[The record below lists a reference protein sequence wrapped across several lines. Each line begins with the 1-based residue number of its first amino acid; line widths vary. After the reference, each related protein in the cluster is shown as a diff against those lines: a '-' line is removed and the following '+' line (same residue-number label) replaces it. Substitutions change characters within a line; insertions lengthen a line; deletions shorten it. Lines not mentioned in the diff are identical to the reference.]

1 MRRGVLSTSGVA
13 AVGFA
18 TTFGAVRALT
28 YAIHVGIGPFH
39 NVSAGGTHIHHMV
52 WGILLLLAV
61 GYVRFL
67 RDCLG
72 ASSIPAWFARLM
84 AAAYAAGAALT
95 LDEFAL
101 WLNMRDVYW
110 QLEGWES
117 ITAVLIFAGL
127 LSVGIW
133 GRRLAWA
140 PAGTFV
146 QRQGDALR
154 LPRAADLVA
163 AGTGRT
169 LTAKLATQVLSDN
182 RKRDRDA
189 ALAESNVL

>member
-1 MRRGVLSTSGVA
+1 
-13 AVGFA
+13 
-18 TTFGAVRALT
+18 
-28 YAIHVGIGPFH
+28 
-39 NVSAGGTHIHHMV
+39 MV

-72 ASSIPAWFARLM
+72 ASSTPAWLARFM
-84 AAAYAAGAALT
+84 AAAYAAGAVLT

-110 QLEGWES
+110 RLEGWES
-117 ITAVLIFAGL
+117 ISAVLIFAAL
-127 LSVGIW
+127 LSVGMW

-140 PAGTFV
+140 PAWTFV

-154 LPRAADLVA
+154 LPQAADHVA

-169 LTAKLATQVLSDN
+169 LTAQLAIQVLSDSG
-182 RKRDRDA
+182 KRDRNA
-189 ALAESNVL
+189 ALANSKVL

>member
-1 MRRGVLSTSGVA
+1 MRGAALTTSRVA
-13 AVGFA
+13 AIAFGV
-18 TTFGAVRALT
+18 TFGGMRALT
-28 YAIHVGIGPFH
+28 YAIHAGVGPFH
-39 NVSAGGTHIHHMV
+39 DVSAGGTHIHHMV

-72 ASSIPAWFARLM
+72 AGSTPVWLARLM

-110 QLEGWES
+110 QLQGWES

-133 GRRLAWA
+133 GRHLVRASDRA
-140 PAGTFV
+140 P
-146 QRQGDALR
+146 LR
-154 LPRAADLVA
+154 LDAPME
-163 AGTGRT
+163 
-169 LTAKLATQVLSDN
+169 QVT
-182 RKRDRDA
+182 
-189 ALAESNVL
+189 

>member
-1 MRRGVLSTSGVA
+1 MLSTSGVA

-28 YAIHVGIGPFH
+28 YSIHAGIGPFH
-39 NVSAGGTHIHHMV
+39 DVSAGGTHIHHMV
-52 WGILLLLAV
+52 WGIFLLLAV
-61 GYVRFL
+61 GYLRFL
-67 RDCLG
+67 QDCLG
-72 ASSIPAWFARLM
+72 ASSTPAWLARFM

-117 ITAVLIFAGL
+117 ISAVLIFAGL
-127 LSVGIW
+127 LSVGMW

-140 PAGTFV
+140 PARTSM

-154 LPRAADLVA
+154 LPRAADRVA
-163 AGTGRT
+163 P
-169 LTAKLATQVLSDN
+169 
-182 RKRDRDA
+182 
-189 ALAESNVL
+189 ALGGH